1 MKILLAEDSAASR
14 FLLQRA
20 VEELGHECV
29 VAEDGVQAWERYQQE
44 GAEVVISDWIMPGLD
59 GDELCRRIRADG
71 DGPYTYFVML
81 TSLEDKEH
89 VLRGM
94 QAGVDD
100 YLTKP
105 LDRNDLGARLIA
117 ASRVTALHRKIVEQQ
132 RELEGEVAMAAGIQR
147 GLLPPRPPVV
157 PGAEL
162 AGICLPA
169 ANVGGDYYDLL
180 VDDQGRVVLL
190 IADVAGHSIG
200 SALLMAMARSVLRR
214 EVAQGAAPAEVLRAT
229 NRAMYADLV
238 NAGLFITMFCA
249 LFDPA
254 DGRLTYA
261 NAGHNPPML
270 QREGRPVAEL
280 DADGAAIGF
289 LEDVE
294 FEELAETMADGD
306 CLLLYTDGAVEA
318 LGPDE
323 QPFGEERLA
332 DVVTVLAPAGAEPII
347 AGAVG
352 AVSDFT
358 GGSAQRDDITLVVLR
373 RTTT

>member
-29 VAEDGVQAWERYQQE
+29 VAEDGLQAWELFRRE

-59 GDELCRRIRADG
+59 GDELCRRIRADA

-117 ASRVTALHRKIVEQQ
+117 ASRVTALHRQIVEQQ
-132 RELEGEVAMAAGIQR
+132 RELESEVAMAAGIQM
-147 GLLPPRPPVV
+147 GLLPTAPPEV
-157 PGAEL
+157 PAADV
-162 AGICLPA
+162 AGLCLPA

-180 VDDQGRVVLL
+180 LDDQGRLVLL

-214 EVAQGAAPAEVLRAT
+214 EITQGGTPAEVLSAT
-229 NRAMYADLV
+229 NTAMYGDLV

-249 LFDPA
+249 LYDPS

-261 NAGHNPPML
+261 NAGHNPPVL
-270 QREGRPVAEL
+270 KHEQGTSEL

-289 LEDVE
+289 LEHVE
-294 FEELAETMADGD
+294 FEELSATLAPGD
-306 CLLLYTDGAVEA
+306 ALLLYTDGVVEA
-318 LGPDE
+318 MDPADE
-323 QPFGEERLA
+323 QFGEERLA
-332 DVVTVLAPAGAEPII
+332 ELVETMASAGADALIH
-347 AGAVG
+347 AVVD
-352 AVSDFT
+352 ALNDFT
-358 GGSAQRDDITLVVLR
+358 GGGHQRDDITIVGLR
-373 RTTT
+373 RTEA

>member
-29 VAEDGVQAWERYQQE
+29 VAEDGLQAWELYRS
-44 GAEVVISDWIMPGLD
+44 GGVEVVISDWIMPGLD
-59 GDELCRRIRADG
+59 GDELCRRIRADA
-71 DGPYTYFVML
+71 DGSYTYFVML

-105 LDRNDLGARLIA
+105 LDRNDLSARLIA
-117 ASRVTALHRKIVEQQ
+117 ASRVTALHQQIVEQA
-132 RELEGEVAMAAGIQR
+132 RELESEVAMAAGIQM
-147 GLLPPRPPVV
+147 GLLPAAPPEV
-157 PGAEL
+157 PGTEL
-162 AGICLPA
+162 AGLCLPA
-169 ANVGGDYYDLL
+169 ANVGGDYYDLIPAE
-180 VDDQGRVVLL
+180 DGRLILL

-214 EVAQGAAPAEVLRAT
+214 EVAGGAPPGAVLDAT
-229 NRAMYADLV
+229 NTAMFGDLV

-249 LFDPA
+249 CYDPA
-254 DGRLTYA
+254 TGRLAYA

-270 QREGRPVAEL
+270 ARATGDVLEL

-289 LEDVE
+289 LEQVD
-294 FEELAETMADGD
+294 FEELTVDLAAGD
-306 CLLLYTDGAVEA
+306 CLLLYTDGVNEA
-318 LGPDE
+318 QDPAGE
-323 QPFGEERLA
+323 QFGEERLSE
-332 DVVTVLAPAGAEPII
+332 TVSALAPAGAD
-347 AGAVG
+347 AVVDG
-352 AVSDFT
+352 IVEALNDFT
-358 GGSAQRDDITLVVLR
+358 GGGHQGDDITLVALR
-373 RTTT
+373 RPQ